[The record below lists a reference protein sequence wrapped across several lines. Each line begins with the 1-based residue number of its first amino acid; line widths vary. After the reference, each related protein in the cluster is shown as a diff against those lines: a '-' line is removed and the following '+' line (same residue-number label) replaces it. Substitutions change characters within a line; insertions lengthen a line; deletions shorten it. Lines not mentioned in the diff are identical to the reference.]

1 MIYILYGTEQLLI
14 EKFIDKLIKDKK
26 IENVVRYDLEESTI
40 DNVIEDASYLDLF
53 GNEKVIIVNNSLF
66 LTSALSIETEELE
79 KYVLNQNEKSIIFFV
94 VNNDKLDERKKIV
107 KFLKDKTE
115 VKEFNKV
122 IGYDLE
128 KYIKNSFE
136 EDNYKINND
145 GIKKIISLLGGNFK
159 LVDNEISKLKL
170 FKIDDKIINVS
181 DIELVIT
188 QVLEDD
194 IFKLVEAVISNN
206 KERIFNIYK
215 DLIELGEEPIKIVVM
230 LANQFR
236 LFYQVKVLLEDG
248 LNKSEIAS
256 QLSVHPYRVQ
266 LAMEK
271 ASKYQESKLLKILES
286 LADIDME
293 IKSGVSDK
301 NKALEVFFLEL

>member
-14 EKFIDKLIKDKK
+14 DKFIDNIIKTKK
-26 IENVVRYDLEESTI
+26 IENIVRYDLEESNL
-40 DNVIEDASYLDLF
+40 DNIIEDASYLDLF

-66 LTSALSIETEELE
+66 LTSALSIETDELE

-94 VNNDKLDERKKIV
+94 VHNEKIDERKKIV
-107 KFLKDKTE
+107 KFFKDKVE
-115 VKEFNKV
+115 IKEFNKI

-128 KYIKNSFE
+128 KYVKSSFNE
-136 EDNYKINND
+136 ENYRIDND

-159 LVDNEISKLKL
+159 LIDNEIKKLKL
-170 FKIDDKIINVS
+170 YKIDDKIININ
-181 DIELVIT
+181 DIETVIT
-188 QVLEDD
+188 KVLEDD
-194 IFKLVEAVISNN
+194 IFKLVEAVINNN
-206 KERIFNIYK
+206 KEKIFNIYK

-236 LFYQVKVLLEDG
+236 LIYQVKVLLEDG
-248 LNKSEIAS
+248 LNKNDIAT
-256 QLSVHPYRVQ
+256 LLKVHPYRIQ
-266 LAMEK
+266 LAIEK
-271 ASKYQESKLLKILES
+271 SSKYQESKLLNILES

-301 NKALEVFFLEL
+301 NKALEIFFLEL